1 MKQIT
6 TLGLSLALAI
16 GFATAASAQTT
27 SSSAGNLTTA
37 TTSTSTTSTST
48 TSSTSTTA
56 AKKPTSATAEMVNE
70 AIQRSQA
77 RAAKELETGRAQ
89 QWGSEEPFVYNP
101 AVRNF
106 NTNQQ

>member
-16 GFATAASAQTT
+16 GFATGASAQTT

-37 TTSTSTTSTST
+37 TTSTSTTST
-48 TSSTSTTA
+48 TSAAPAAA

-77 RAAKELETGRAQ
+77 RAAKELQTGRAQ
-89 QWGSEEPFVYNP
+89 QWGSEEPFTYNP
-101 AVRNF
+101 GVRNF

>member
-1 MKQIT
+1 MKHT
-6 TLGLSLALAI
+6 ATLGLSLALAI
-16 GFATAASAQTT
+16 GFTTGASAQTT

-37 TTSTSTTSTST
+37 TTSTSTTST
-48 TSSTSTTA
+48 TSSTSAA

-77 RAAKELETGRAQ
+77 RAAKQLETGRAQ
-89 QWGSEEPFVYNP
+89 QWGSEEPFTYNP

-106 NTNQQ
+106 NANQQ

>member
-1 MKQIT
+1 MKHIT

-16 GFATAASAQTT
+16 GFAAGASAQTT

-37 TTSTSTTSTST
+37 APTSTSSA
-48 TSSTSTTA
+48 TSSTSTTSAA
-56 AKKPTSATAEMVNE
+56 AKKPPTSATAEMVNE

-77 RAAKELETGRAQ
+77 RAAKQLETGRAQ
-89 QWGSEEPFVYNP
+89 QWGSEEPFTYNP

-106 NTNQQ
+106 NANQQ

>member
-6 TLGLSLALAI
+6 TLGLSLAVAI
-16 GFATAASAQTT
+16 GFATGASAQTT

-37 TTSTSTTSTST
+37 APTST
-48 TSSTSTTA
+48 TSSTSATSSTTA
-56 AKKPTSATAEMVNE
+56 TPRKPTSATAEMVNE

-77 RAAKELETGRAQ
+77 RANKALQTGTPQ
-89 QWGSEEPFVYNP
+89 QWGSEEPFTYNP

-106 NTNQQ
+106 NANQQ

>member
-6 TLGLSLALAI
+6 ALGLSLAVAI
-16 GFATAASAQTT
+16 GFATGASAQTS

-37 TTSTSTTSTST
+37 TTSTSTTS
-48 TSSTSTTA
+48 STSATSATA
-56 AKKPTSATAEMVNE
+56 VKKPTSATAEMVNE

-77 RAAKELETGRAQ
+77 RANKALQNGTPQ
-89 QWGSEEPFVYNP
+89 QWGSEEPFTYNP

-106 NTNQQ
+106 NANQQ